1 MNETPDPTEVPTFDL
16 PAWGTGG
23 APDLE
28 TEPEVEI
35 VVEPARPDEVLV
47 VTTDTLPGHR
57 ITSVTGIVAGEASAE
72 VDGPPETAIREARDT
87 ALGVLRRQA
96 VDAGAQAVVG
106 VDIDVALRKGTVVVT
121 AVGTAV
127 ELD

>member
-1 MNETPDPTEVPTFDL
+1 MTNDPTEVPTFDL
-16 PAWGTGG
+16 PAWGTAG

-35 VVEPARPDEVLV
+35 LVEPATPDDVVV
-47 VTTDTLPGHR
+47 VTTDEIPGRR
-57 ITSVTGIVAGEASAE
+57 IVRVVGLVAGEASCP
-72 VDGPPETAIREARDT
+72 VDGPVEMALRDARAA

-96 VDAGAQAVVG
+96 AEAGAGGVVG
-106 VDIDVALRKGTVVVT
+106 LDVQISLRKGVVVAT

-127 ELD
+127 ELG

>member
-1 MNETPDPTEVPTFDL
+1 MTNDPTEVPTFDL
-16 PAWGTGG
+16 PAWGTAG

-35 VVEPARPDEVLV
+35 LVEPAAPDDVVV
-47 VTTDTLPGHR
+47 VTTDGIPGRR
-57 ITSVTGIVAGEASAE
+57 IVQVVGLVAGEASSP
-72 VDGPPETAIREARDT
+72 VDGPVETALRDARAT

-96 VDAGAQAVVG
+96 VEAGADGVVG
-106 VDIDVALRKGTVVVT
+106 LDVQISLRKGVVVAT

-127 ELD
+127 ELG